1 MTGASKV
8 EANLTHPTAAT
19 FPWETGAD
27 IAPLGA
33 EWVDKKVT
41 FSGGQLPQ
49 LKFRI
54 ADSEKFD
61 YCDNHAFD
69 CGNRIVLPESHF
81 WEAKVRPR
89 ILQCFSISKFWS
101 IIKQFAFQWYQGWL
115 MIKILCVESYRAASN
130 DVCLASSRAIM
141 VMEHSGGLCYTLSY
155 PTHHTLHTPLLS
167 CLQARAN
174 IFTQNYVETH
184 R

>member
-1 MTGASKV
+1 MQILHHSV
-8 EANLTHPTAAT
+8 LN
-19 FPWETGAD
+19 
-27 IAPLGA
+27 
-33 EWVDKKVT
+33 EWTKNSL
-41 FSGGQLPQ
+41 SGGQLPQ

-54 ADSEKFD
+54 ADS
-61 YCDNHAFD
+61 YYVDNHAFD

-101 IIKQFAFQWYQGWL
+101 IKQLVFQWYQGWL

-141 VMEHSGGLCYTLSY
+141 VMEHSGGLCFTLL
-155 PTHHTLHTPLLS
+155 HIKHIIHTAILS
-167 CLQARAN
+167 CLGTRVVLCLAWPVLYSLISNTYPSFIMLAGQG
-174 IFTQNYVETH
+174 
-184 R
+184 